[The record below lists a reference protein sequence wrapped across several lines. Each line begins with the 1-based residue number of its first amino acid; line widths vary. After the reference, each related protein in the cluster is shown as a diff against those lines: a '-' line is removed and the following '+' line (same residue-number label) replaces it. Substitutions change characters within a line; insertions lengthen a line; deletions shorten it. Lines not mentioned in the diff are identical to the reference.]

1 MEITASI
8 VTYFSGPIID
18 NCLEHLTRST
28 RRTLEIVVF
37 DNASAD
43 NTHQQ
48 LAHWS
53 DQIRSI
59 ESSENVGFGTGH
71 NRALKEASGRYFLIL
86 NPDIELPPGALDA
99 LADHL
104 DQHPECGSVSPLLS
118 EDNRAFQGFSF
129 SYPGHR
135 YTGKTFKK
143 LPGQI
148 ASLKGA
154 CMLVR
159 AEVFRAIGGF
169 DSRYF
174 LYAEDLDL
182 SLEIR
187 KHGYEL
193 HCIDDVRVRHIGGY
207 SERSHQLSQVA
218 AKKHLGL
225 LLFYRKHYPWP
236 SRIFLNGRDFAKSA
250 LRLLMLCVAHQPKAL
265 ARREEHRGRLLALR
279 TYLSGQT
286 RL

>member
-1 MEITASI
+1 MEISASI
-8 VTYFSGPIID
+8 VTYFSGPIIN

-28 RRTLEIVVF
+28 QRSLEIIVF
-37 DNASAD
+37 DNASED
-43 NTHQQ
+43 NTQQ
-48 LAHWS
+48 ELAHWR
-53 DQIRSI
+53 DKIRIIKSP
-59 ESSENVGFGTGH
+59 ENIGFGAGH
-71 NRALKEASGRYFLIL
+71 NKALQDASGRYFLIQ
-86 NPDIELPPGALDA
+86 NPDVELPPGALDA
-99 LADHL
+99 LAQHL
-104 DQHPECGSVSPLLS
+104 DLHPECGSVSPLLK
-118 EDNRAFQGFSF
+118 EDNCDFQCFAK

-135 YTGKTFKK
+135 YTGKTFKR

-169 DSRYF
+169 DPRYF

-187 KHGYEL
+187 KNGYEL
-193 HCIDDVRVRHIGGY
+193 HCLESLRVRHIGGF
-207 SERSHQLSQVA
+207 SERTYPPSIVA

-236 SRIFLNGRDFAKSA
+236 ARFFLNSRDFAKSTW
-250 LRLLMLCVAHQPKAL
+250 RLVTLVGTQKPHGL
-265 ARREEHRGRLLALR
+265 ARKEEHRGRLRAIR